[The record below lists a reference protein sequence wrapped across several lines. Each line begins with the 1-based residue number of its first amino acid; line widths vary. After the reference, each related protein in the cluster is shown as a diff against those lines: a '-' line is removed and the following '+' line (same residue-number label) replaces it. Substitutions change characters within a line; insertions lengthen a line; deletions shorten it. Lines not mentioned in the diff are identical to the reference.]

1 MNRRQG
7 SPAETAVQEPLE
19 HQSRKKVPYSRPV
32 LRAYGS
38 VTRLTKGGQGSAAD
52 GGPNMTF
59 GGMGPPG

>member
-19 HQSRKKVPYSRPV
+19 HQSKKKVPYSRPV

-38 VTRLTKGGQGSAAD
+38 VTRLTKGGPGTNVD
-52 GGPNMTF
+52 GTNQTM
-59 GGMGPPG
+59 M

>member
-19 HQSRKKVPYSRPV
+19 HQSKKKVPYSRPV

-38 VTRLTKGGQGSAAD
+38 VTRLTQGGGFSSAD
-52 GGPNMTF
+52 GVNTTMMD
-59 GGMGPPG
+59 MG